1 MRNKT
6 ILLLCSALL
15 SGSLS
20 LSLLGCGGCA
30 STQPRSGAASPS
42 FQGIEI
48 LPEEKE
54 LSPAAKDTY
63 AYLLYMQALSDEDE
77 ELLLQAAQQMTGGT
91 LPAKAWLEGALWLD
105 SRRSEKVLPLLELG
119 LQVWPDDLPLNLF
132 SAEALAAHGKTEQ
145 GLEQIRAFVARHPDS
160 LDARMELILLLVKAK
175 RFDEAEKHIGSIAAG
190 ERTPMVDYYHARA
203 LIGMQRRAEAIPL
216 LQKAIQAMPDFVEAL
231 VELAYAYEQQKQW
244 NEARTIYEKLLKLQ
258 VSEQDVCLRLVHLSL
273 RLNQPEKALK
283 YFRKG
288 PDAAAF
294 KLTAISMFLESRHY
308 LQAERLLKEMLDE
321 PGVPPDVFLMLAG
334 IARDQRRDTE
344 LALSWLARIPASS
357 PTAVQAEGLKAQI
370 LADAGKEQ
378 EALAS
383 VRNLQQRHARNET
396 LLLLEVRLLARLKA
410 MDEALA
416 RARQAVEIVP
426 ESSELAFT
434 LGSLLDSL
442 GKRDEA
448 MKVMQGIVASH
459 PEHYQALNYVGY
471 SLAVQ
476 GKDLEHALELLQR
489 ADRLAP
495 DQFFI
500 VDSLAWALFRLG
512 RTEEALQN
520 IRRAVAL
527 VPSPEVEIL
536 EHYGDIAAA
545 AGQKEEARKAYE
557 QALKLKPANAESLRQ
572 RLGDL

>member
-63 AYLLYMQALSDEDE
+63 AYLLYMQALADEDE

-145 GLEQIRAFVARHPDS
+145 GLKQIQAFVARHPDS

-244 NEARTIYEKLLKLQ
+244 NEARAIYEKLLKLQ

-370 LADAGKEQ
+370 LADAGKEK

-448 MKVMQGIVASH
+448 MKVMQGIIASH

>member
-1 MRNKT
+1 MKNKT

-30 STQPRSGAASPS
+30 STQLTGGASAHP
-42 FQGIEI
+42 FQGIEV

-54 LSPAAKDTY
+54 LSPAARDTY
-63 AYLLYMQALSDEDE
+63 AYLLYMQALSDGNE
-77 ELLLQAAQQMTGGT
+77 ELLLQAARQMTGGT

-105 SRRSEKVLPLLELG
+105 SRHSDKVLPLLELG
-119 LQVWPDDLPLNLF
+119 LQVWPDDLALNLF
-132 SAEALAAHGKTEQ
+132 NAETLAAHDQAEQ
-145 GLEQIRAFVARHPDS
+145 AMERIQAYVARHPDS
-160 LDARMELILLLVKAK
+160 LDARLELILLLVKTKNFA
-175 RFDEAEKHIGSIAAG
+175 EAEKQVGRITSGQ
-190 ERTPMVDYYHARA
+190 RTPMVDYYHARA

-216 LQKAIQAMPDFVEAL
+216 LQKAVQAMPDFVEAL

-244 NEARTIYEKLLKLQ
+244 HEARAVYEKLLKLH
-258 VSEQDVCLRLVHLSL
+258 VSEQDVNLRLVYLSL

-283 YFRKG
+283 YLRNG
-288 PDAAAF
+288 PDSAAF
-294 KLTAISMFLESRHY
+294 KLTAVSMFMESRHY
-308 LQAERLLKEMLDE
+308 LQAERILKAMLDE
-321 PGVPPDVFLMLAG
+321 PGIPPEVYIMLAS
-334 IARDQRRDTE
+334 IAQDQRRDTDM
-344 LALSWLARIPASS
+344 ALEWLSRVPAPSQ
-357 PTAVQAEGLKAQI
+357 AAMRAEGLKAQI

-383 VRNLQQRHARNET
+383 VRNLQQRHANNET
-396 LLLLEVRLLARLKA
+396 LLLLEIRLLARLHKQ
-410 MDEALA
+410 DDALA
-416 RARQAVEIVP
+416 RARQAVEAVP
-426 ESSELAFT
+426 VSTELAFT

-442 GKRDEA
+442 GRRDEA
-448 MKVMQGIVASH
+448 MKVMQKLINEH
-459 PEHYQALNYVGY
+459 PDHYQALNYVGY
-471 SLAVQ
+471 TLAVQ
-476 GKDLEHALELLQR
+476 GKDLDHALELLQR

-512 RTEEALQN
+512 RTDEALQT

-527 VPSPEVEIL
+527 AATPEAEIL

-545 AGQKEEARKAYE
+545 AGQKDEARKAYE
-557 QALKLKPANAESLRQ
+557 QALKLKPANADSLRQ

>member
-63 AYLLYMQALSDEDE
+63 AYLLYMQALADEDE
-77 ELLLQAAQQMTGGT
+77 ELLLQAAQQMTGGS

-370 LADAGKEQ
+370 LADAGKEK

-383 VRNLQQRHARNET
+383 VCNLQQRHARNET

-410 MDEALA
+410 VDEALA

-448 MKVMQGIVASH
+448 MKVMQGIIASH

-527 VPSPEVEIL
+527 VPSPEAEIL